1 MKKLLIAL
9 AVLPLTAG
17 VAAASNPMAL
27 NDRQMDR
34 VTAGFTATSIADAIG
49 LVGSRGTLLT
59 TTASTSYV
67 EPIFAA
73 TPTITTGGVGALS
86 EFTSTLFKSV
96 SAAQSSSVTGTLPLQ
111 AIPGF
116 SSP

>member
-9 AVLPLTAG
+9 AALPFTAG
-17 VAAASNPMAL
+17 IAAAGQPLAL
-27 NDRQMDR
+27 NDKQMDR

-59 TTASTSYV
+59 TTATTSYV

-73 TPTITTGGVGALS
+73 TPTVTVGGVPATS

-116 SSP
+116 STP